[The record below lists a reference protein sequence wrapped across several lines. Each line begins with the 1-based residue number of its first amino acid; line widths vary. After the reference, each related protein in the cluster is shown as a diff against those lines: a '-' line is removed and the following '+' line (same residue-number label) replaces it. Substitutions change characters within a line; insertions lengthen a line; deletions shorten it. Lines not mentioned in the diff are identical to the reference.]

1 MQEKTQLLIERTLW
15 LQVRMDVK
23 ISKKSRR
30 GERRREKEW
39 KNEGVKE
46 WKNEGVKE
54 WRSERMKEWRSE
66 RMKEWKNERMKEAK
80 YSYKNLEAYKES
92 KTLVK
97 QVYTLLKQ
105 FPREEQYALCDQLRR
120 AVISVPSNIAEGSG
134 RTSAKDQAHFFEMAF
149 GSLMEVDCQID
160 IALDLSYVS
169 SEEHEDVSKQISQV
183 AALLSGMRR
192 KILSV
197 EWKIP

>member
-1 MQEKTQLLIERTLW
+1 
-15 LQVRMDVK
+15 
-23 ISKKSRR
+23 
-30 GERRREKEW
+30 
-39 KNEGVKE
+39 
-46 WKNEGVKE
+46 
-54 WRSERMKEWRSE
+54 
-66 RMKEWKNERMKEAK
+66 MKEAK

-134 RTSAKDQAHFFEMAF
+134 CTSAKDQAHFFEMAF

-160 IALDLSYVS
+160 IAQDLSYVS
-169 SEEHEDVSKQISQV
+169 LDEHEEVTVQISKV
-183 AALLSGMRR
+183 AALLSGMRNKCLGR
-192 KILSV
+192 SLTL
-197 EWKIP
+197 